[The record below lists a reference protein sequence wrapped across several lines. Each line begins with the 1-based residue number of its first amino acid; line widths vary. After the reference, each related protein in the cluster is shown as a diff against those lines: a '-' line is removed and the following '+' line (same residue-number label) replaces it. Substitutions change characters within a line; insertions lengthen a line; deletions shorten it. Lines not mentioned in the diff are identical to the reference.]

1 MLTGLMVFDMFAKVL
16 LVALSGL
23 LLSSCVISPV
33 EHSHYRPVPVP
44 ASVVVASPVRINAGI
59 IRYRDVCD
67 QSLLRNAYV
76 PACDQY
82 IKLTAGDVY
91 LSDHRIRQTR
101 ERFLR
106 HRHRHEQSRIH
117 AGNIAL
123 LSRYQRQCDKAIEKH
138 DYVPACD
145 RFIQL
150 SMDRKYQRDRNVR
163 AVRAEYQAYKKDYKK
178 SRRNIRMYKKQARH
192 ESGNGSA
199 SSRVADG
206 YLQYKKPVKEKAT
219 DSLEQR
225 LKKYRQQC
233 DKGLSKKHYKLA
245 CDQYLNLTAY
255 KVYLGNKD
263 IRTTRERYLRFKKRY
278 KKMPIQH
285 E

>member
-1 MLTGLMVFDMFAKVL
+1 MVFDMFAKVL

-33 EHSHYRPVPVP
+33 EHSHYRTVPVP
-44 ASVVVASPVRINAGI
+44 QRVVVATPVHVNTTI
-59 IRYRDVCD
+59 IRYRDACD
-67 QSLLRNAYV
+67 KSLLRNAYI

-106 HRHRHEQSRIH
+106 HRHRHEQSRRH
-117 AGNIAL
+117 ASNIAL
-123 LSRYQRQCDKAIEKH
+123 LSRYRQQCDKAIEQH

-150 SMDRKYQRDRNVR
+150 SMGRKFQRDRNVR
-163 AVRAEYQAYKKDYKK
+163 AIRAEYLAYKKDYKK
-178 SRRNIRMYKKQARH
+178 SRRNIRMYKKT
-192 ESGNGSA
+192 
-199 SSRVADG
+199 
-206 YLQYKKPVKEKAT
+206 VKEKAT

-233 DKGLSKKHYKLA
+233 DKGLSKKHYKSA

-263 IRTTRERYLRFKKRY
+263 IRTTRERYLRLKKHY
-278 KKMPIQH
+278 KKMPIRH